1 MHSLDLRLF
10 QLIEKEIGELL
21 EKHAAELVTGRAVD
35 WADMRYR
42 VGVIKGL
49 RDALAIAKD
58 ANAEIIGVD
67 KER

>member
-1 MHSLDLRLF
+1 MNLDLRMY
-10 QLIEKEIGELL
+10 QLIEREIGEQL

-35 WADMRYR
+35 WADVRHR

-67 KER
+67 RER

>member
-1 MHSLDLRLF
+1 MNLDLRLY
-10 QLIEKEIGELL
+10 QLIEKELGAQL
-21 EKHAAELVTGRAVD
+21 EKHAAELVSGRAVD

-67 KER
+67 RER

>member
-1 MHSLDLRLF
+1 MNLDLRLY
-10 QLIEKEIGELL
+10 QLIEKEIGEHL
-21 EKHAAELVTGRAVD
+21 EKHAAELVSGRAVD

-49 RDALAIAKD
+49 RDALSIAKD

-67 KER
+67 RER